1 MYLYVPALRM
11 KAGELRGLRDL
22 AADVATSV
30 LPRLI
35 VPPVNERDD
44 ATQPQLIEGQSLP
57 DVSAPLSGHW
67 RGREVLIEPT
77 HLAAELGHEDIER
90 WLPGMFDRAR
100 AAGGLPIPLVQMR
113 DLISG
118 ALAGYRAS
126 IARTGDLRFGVVVSS
141 SDIDDREALSMM
153 LSAIGCL
160 GVPAEQ
166 CMVIVDFHDAD
177 LTTPAIVAPIIN
189 GALDALQQ
197 LAPWKQVVFQG
208 TNYPE
213 TNPADEGV
221 SCLVPRN
228 EWSAWKQAVT
238 FDPSTADHLLFG
250 DYAAD
255 CAKLSFGRKG
265 GSGAIRHYRYSTP
278 NDWYVARGS
287 NSGTHDDVMRE
298 VCERILGS
306 GYFAGREFSSA
317 DDFIFLTAKGEAT
330 GPGSATTW
338 RAVNTT
344 HHITRV
350 VTDIGLVR
358 GRTFAPRLT
367 RPLTVQP
374 DLFASTLVRSV

>member
-11 KAGELRGLRDL
+11 KAGELQGLRDL
-22 AADVATSV
+22 AADVAAGV

-35 VPPVNERDD
+35 VPPANERDD
-44 ATQPQLIEGQSLP
+44 ATQPKLIEGRALP

-77 HLAAELGHEDIER
+77 HLANELGRDDIER

-100 AAGGLPIPLVQMR
+100 AAGGLPVPLVQMR
-113 DLISG
+113 DLISDE
-118 ALAGYRAS
+118 LAGYQAS
-126 IARTGDLRFGVVVSS
+126 IERTAALQFGVVVSS
-141 SDIDDREALSMM
+141 SDVDDRDSLVAMMSALGRLG
-153 LSAIGCL
+153 LS
-160 GVPAEQ
+160 AEQ
-166 CMVIVDFHDAD
+166 CMIIVDFHDAD
-177 LTTPAIVAPIIN
+177 LSTPAIVAPII
-189 GALDALQQ
+189 GAALDALRL
-197 LAPWKQVVFQG
+197 LAPWRQVVFQG

-213 TNPADEGV
+213 NNPADEGL

-228 EWSAWKQAVT
+228 EWSAWKQAVM

-278 NDWYVARGS
+278 DDWYVPRGAS
-287 NSGTHDDVMRE
+287 TGTHDEVMRE
-298 VCERILGS
+298 VCQRILDS

-317 DDFIFLTAKGEAT
+317 DDFIFLTANGEAS

-338 RAVNTT
+338 RAINTT

-350 VTDIGLVR
+350 VTDIGQVR
-358 GRTFAPRLT
+358 GRTFSPRLT
-367 RPLTVQP
+367 RPLAVQN
-374 DLFASTLVRSV
+374 DLFSAELTRPM